1 MWDLF
6 LECKDDSTHTNQ
18 WMWYTILIKLKM
30 KIISIGPKIMCQN
43 ATLFAH
49 RNVQQVGYRR
59 NITQGRPYTTN
70 TAISI
75 LNSNRLTASPLRSG
89 RKQGCSLS
97 WLLLNVVNSYPE
109 KSGKNKKSC
118 LFIWKESIKLSLLP
132 TEIFF

>member
-1 MWDLF
+1 MGFISRVQRWF
-6 LECKDDSTHTNQ
+6 NTHKSMNVIHHINQIKDENYINRS
-18 WMWYTILIKLKM
+18 
-30 KIISIGPKIMCQN
+30 KIMCQN

-59 NITQGRPYTTN
+59 NIRQGRSYTTN
-70 TAISI
+70 TAII
-75 LNSNRLTASPLRSG
+75 IFNSDRLTASPLRSG

-97 WLLLNVVNSYPE
+97 WLLLNIMNSYPE

-118 LFIWKESIKLSLLP
+118 LFIWKESVKLSLLP